1 MRDRKSRH
9 RTPAQREAIAHWRGQ
24 QLGHLVGCVITRVA
38 SLAAAIQQAVEAWCE
53 GEEDEAGGTA
63 GCTCVPP
70 GPYLTAEEVATYQEA
85 CNEEPIEKHQENC
98 ALRMR
103 HSTEAG
109 GTDA

>member
-1 MRDRKSRH
+1 MPDQVLVDPESWRLAEHFLQDDDDTPEEH
-9 RTPAQREAIAHWRGQ
+9 R
-24 QLGHLVGCVITRVA
+24 TRVA